1 MARWLGVTLAVLS
14 IVTCAVAQEAVESA
28 RALLATWHQDPAR
41 IERARVLL
49 EREAS
54 VRPTADVLVELSRA
68 WFLTG
73 EALARSAADK
83 TAAYEQGREA
93 ARRAVAFAP
102 HSDAAHL
109 WLAMNIG
116 RFAESRGRATG
127 LSMLPAIR
135 ASSETVLRLNP
146 DNVDGLI
153 LAGGILAN
161 VPRLMGGDRGK
172 AEAQFKRAL
181 EIDPHKTA
189 ARLELAELYVDTRRW
204 ADARQQ
210 VRRILDER
218 SPTDVPRWTAT
229 EVPRA
234 RALLAE
240 IVAHE
245 PRAPEQSP

>member
-1 MARWLGVTLAVLS
+1 MGRWLGVTLAVLS
-14 IVTCAVAQEAVESA
+14 VATVAVAQEAAESA
-28 RALLATWHQDPAR
+28 RALLAAWHRDPAR

-49 EREAS
+49 ERQAA

-73 EALARSAADK
+73 EALAHSAADK
-83 TAAYEQGREA
+83 TAAYEQGREVA
-93 ARRAVAFAP
+93 QRAVAIAP
-102 HSDAAHL
+102 DRDTAHL
-109 WLAMNIG
+109 WLAINTG
-116 RFAESRGRATG
+116 RFAESRGRTTG
-127 LSMLPAIR
+127 LTMLPTIR

-204 ADARQQ
+204 ANARQQ
-210 VRRILDER
+210 VRRLLDEP
-218 SPTDVPRWTAT
+218 SPTDVPRWTVT

-234 RALLAE
+234 RVLLAE
-240 IVAHE
+240 IIAHE